1 MQTATQRENGS
12 SLGLSEIKGHN
23 IYCGTATG
31 VYGDAKFI
39 AGAQLPDTTVNPIP
53 GIVLGTNYCVVTTVD
68 INGLESV
75 YSNEFQVEVIQSLP
89 KPPTIPAGTVI
100 NTTL

>member
-39 AGAQLPDTTVNPIP
+39 AVLNYLIPLLIQFQASCSAQ
-53 GIVLGTNYCVVTTVD
+53 
-68 INGLESV
+68 
-75 YSNEFQVEVIQSLP
+75 
-89 KPPTIPAGTVI
+89 TIA
-100 NTTL
+100 